1 MRGLPFSVMAWMCVS
16 ILNVDSFAQTDAK
29 AKPGNPEKQYELA
42 TKYETGDGV
51 ERSLETAIE
60 LYERAAQ
67 QGHSQSMLR
76 LGILYHNGEVLGG
89 TIKAD
94 NELAWLWFTFATA
107 HGQPQAT
114 TDAERIAKDLHP
126 SILRDLKM
134 HAAETL
140 VEGNEVPARADKGIE
155 LYRSLAEEGSAKAA
169 EILGTLYMEGKLMPR
184 QPGLASAWYE
194 KAAAAG
200 SFRAMY
206 ELAKIAESESPPNFA
221 NALELYRKAARKGD
235 ARSMYR
241 LGEMYTGGLGVTR
254 DLVLAH
260 AWFTAA
266 GYFKLDEGT
275 AAARKLEPELS
286 RAQIEKAQLETHKLI
301 ASSRTARTL
310 ATTSG
315 IGCQIPA

>member
-1 MRGLPFSVMAWMCVS
+1 MRDLLFPFMTLMCAS
-16 ILNVDSFAQTDAK
+16 LMNVDSFAQTGENAK
-29 AKPGNPEKQYELA
+29 LDNPEKQYELA
-42 TKYETGDGV
+42 KKYETGAGV
-51 ERSLETAIE
+51 ERSLETAID
-60 LYERAAQ
+60 LYEQAAH

-76 LGILYHNGEVLGG
+76 LGILYYNGEVLGG

-94 NELAWLWFTFATA
+94 NELAWLWFTFAAA
-107 HGQPQAT
+107 HGQLQAT
-114 TDAERIAKDLHP
+114 GDAEVIAKDLHP

-140 VEGNEVPARADKGIE
+140 LEGNEVPASVDKSVE
-155 LYRSLAEEGSAKAA
+155 LYRSLAEDGSAKAA
-169 EILGTLYMEGKLMPR
+169 EILGALYMEGKLVPR

-194 KAAAAG
+194 KAAVAG

-206 ELAKIAESESPPNFA
+206 GLAKIAESESPPNLPK
-221 NALELYRKAARKGD
+221 ALELYRKAARKGD

-275 AAARKLEPELS
+275 AAARRLEAELS
-286 RAQIEKAQLETHKLI
+286 RAQIEKAQIETHKLI
-301 ASSRTARTL
+301 ASVEL
-310 ATTSG
+310 
-315 IGCQIPA
+315 P